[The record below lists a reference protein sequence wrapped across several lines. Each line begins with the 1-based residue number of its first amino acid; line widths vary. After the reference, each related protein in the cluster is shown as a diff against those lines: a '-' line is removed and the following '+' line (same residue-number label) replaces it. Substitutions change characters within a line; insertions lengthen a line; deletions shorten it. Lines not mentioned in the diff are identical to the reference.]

1 MTTGPVPI
9 LAHVTLD
16 TGDIHPSP
24 RCAAR
29 EHSVAL
35 LRASLARAPLSSGTL
50 TPVPCRDGYA
60 FLATVE
66 RAGLLVTLVRVT
78 PHGPAPVVTFGVA
91 IDDGYGDLWAL
102 LHRQGGRRG
111 GFEPRTEPGDPPR
124 PPWLAVRME
133 AMAPSIPPADLLW
146 LADFERTL
154 AWAWLDHVADL
165 RRG

>member
-1 MTTGPVPI
+1 MMTGPAPI

-24 RCAAR
+24 RSAAR

-35 LRASLARAPLSSGTL
+35 LRASLARAPLS
-50 TPVPCRDGYA
+50 
-60 FLATVE
+60 
-66 RAGLLVTLVRVT
+66 
-78 PHGPAPVVTFGVA
+78 
-91 IDDGYGDLWAL
+91 L

-111 GFEPRTEPGDPPR
+111 GFVPRTEPGDPPR